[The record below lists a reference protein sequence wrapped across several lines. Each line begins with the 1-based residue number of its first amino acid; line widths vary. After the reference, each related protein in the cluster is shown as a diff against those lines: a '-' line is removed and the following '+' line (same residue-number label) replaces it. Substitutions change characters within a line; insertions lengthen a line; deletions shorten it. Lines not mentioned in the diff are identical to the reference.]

1 MWPPHTH
8 HGIKRVPLPPWRL
21 PRTQHPGP
29 TMTQHKTGLTWEPH
43 SQDCSYSKGR
53 EKSPR
58 LGASHTGGHRGLVTT
73 ERVDHAEEPAG
84 PHWQPV
90 LCLGASWVQDMGLSS
105 TSLQSRREK
114 KQTDLSTVH
123 SPNCHNRLC

>member
-8 HGIKRVPLPPWRL
+8 HGVKRVPLPPWRL

-29 TMTQHKTGLTWEPH
+29 TMTQHKTWLTWEPH

-73 ERVDHAEEPAG
+73 ERVDHAKEPAG
-84 PHWQPV
+84 PRWPPLAASAV
-90 LCLGASWVQDMGLSS
+90 SRSFLGTGHGTELYESAESE
-105 TSLQSRREK
+105 REE
-114 KQTDLSTVH
+114 TD
-123 SPNCHNRLC
+123 